1 MPVCLYFLEEGEATK
16 VHTSQSS
23 FPDPSAEGRYFTLD
37 GRELFERPT
46 QKGIYLF
53 LSGSEVRKVMIK

>member
-23 FPDPSAEGRYFTLD
+23 FPDPSAEGRCFMLD
-37 GRELFERPT
+37 GCEPFGYPT
-46 QKGIYLF
+46 QKEIYL
-53 LSGSEVRKVMIK
+53 LQSGGSVRKVMIK